1 MAYAPLGAI
10 FGAIC
15 GRELVSQ
22 RLQPFDDAVH
32 GGGRL
37 SLLLCNVVL
46 LYPLLMEGPD
56 LAIEHVLQVAR
67 RPAAL
72 GQGRLERLGI
82 WPGAIQWPSSS
93 LMAMRKARCPSASPS
108 CAKLNPVGLS
118 TTTFP
123 TRIIVGRHSAWS
135 ATPAPRNRCH
145 SQTLGSEFAKN
156 SSRTLWCIKEAS
168 RMPTSQS
175 EELAVDARQRRA
187 DTSSPQEPAHD
198 RIGEEGLIATPFEQ
212 WKIEREHRPAFGATG
227 ALRWE

>member
-1 MAYAPLGAI
+1 MGTMPSRPARSQLSGERQTGTAPAASI
-10 FGAIC
+10 Q
-15 GRELVSQ
+15 GRCTLACPNAHAVPSQ
-22 RLQPFDDAVH
+22 RPVQ
-32 GGGRL
+32 
-37 SLLLCNVVL
+37 LLAGC
-46 LYPLLMEGPD
+46 
-56 LAIEHVLQVAR
+56 H
-67 RPAAL
+67 PAMS
-72 GQGRLERLGI
+72 
-82 WPGAIQWPSSS
+82 IQWPSSS

-135 ATPAPRNRCH
+135 ATPALRNRCH